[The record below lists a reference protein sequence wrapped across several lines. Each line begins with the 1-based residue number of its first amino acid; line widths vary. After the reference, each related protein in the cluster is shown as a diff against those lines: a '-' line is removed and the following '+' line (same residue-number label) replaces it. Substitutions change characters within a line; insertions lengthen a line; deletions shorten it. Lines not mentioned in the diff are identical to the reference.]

1 MPRAVAEVTYT
12 LEQLGVKGTS
22 CLPERLTDP
31 GFKASLVASGNPH
44 FDEETLAILR
54 RLVLG
59 GDEAMSWAPRATIA
73 DLMSYSQFHSI
84 VCLYLHMHGLIF

>member
-12 LEQLGVKGTS
+12 LEQLGGKGTS
-22 CLPERLTDP
+22 CLAERLTDP
-31 GFKASLVASGNPH
+31 GFKANLVASGNPH

-59 GDEAMSWAPRATIA
+59 GDEAMSWAPRAVYGA
-73 DLMSYSQFHSI
+73 ALGCEMVAAHQ
-84 VCLYLHMHGLIF
+84 VAALARR